1 MVMSGRESA
10 VAGLARIAT
19 ELSSLT
25 VKLPDFLNRAVALW
39 HQELGIEHCLIA
51 LVEERGAGR
60 LVVRAGAG
68 LAAPEVGAVLSA
80 DVFARVIESGEAVA
94 IADLGTHLGRG
105 SPNLRSCV
113 SAPILVQ
120 GRAVGVVNAYHP
132 DPGRFSQQ
140 DLDLIVILARYL
152 SGGLEHAGVHRR
164 PADVPG
170 ADPLTDLPNEASFL
184 ESLERELRLAERHN
198 EPLALL
204 SLNIDGLP
212 KISDRYGPATC
223 DTLLRKVAKILQ
235 GMLRESDVVARGS
248 GGFLILLPRTPKRAG
263 AGVAE
268 RIRRRVTGVLVD
280 GGPSLTVSVGL
291 SSSDGRI
298 ATETLLAGVTQAM
311 EEAQSSGGDRV
322 TAAAAD
328 S

>member
-1 MVMSGRESA
+1 MVLSGRDSA

-25 VKLPDFLNRAVALW
+25 VKLPEFLIRAVALW

-60 LVVRAGAG
+60 LVVRAAAG
-68 LAAPEVGAVLSA
+68 RAPEAGAVLSA

-105 SPNLRSCV
+105 GPGLRSCV

-132 DPGRFSQQ
+132 DPARFTRE
-140 DLDLIVILARYL
+140 DLDLIINLARSL
-152 SGGLEHAGVHRR
+152 SGGLEHAGIHRK
-164 PADVPG
+164 PAEVPG
-170 ADPLTDLPNEASFL
+170 ADPLTDLPNEASFR

-204 SLNIDGLP
+204 GLNIDGLP
-212 KISDRYGPATC
+212 RISDRYGPATC

-248 GGFLILLPRTPKRAG
+248 VGFLILLPRTPKRAG
-263 AGVAE
+263 SGVAE

-291 SSSDGRI
+291 SSSDGRT
-298 ATETLLAGVTQAM
+298 AADTLLGGVIEAL

-322 TAAAAD
+322 TVVVEDA
-328 S
+328 

>member
-1 MVMSGRESA
+1 MVMSGRDGT

-25 VKLPDFLNRAVALW
+25 LKLPDFLNRAVALW

-60 LVVRAGAG
+60 LVVRASVGR
-68 LAAPEVGAVLSA
+68 APEVGVVLSA

-105 SPNLRSCV
+105 GPSLRSCA

-132 DPGRFSQQ
+132 DPGRFAKE
-140 DLDLIVILARYL
+140 DLDLIIILARYL
-152 SGGLEHAGVHRR
+152 SGGLEQAGIHRK
-164 PADVPG
+164 PVELPG
-170 ADPLTDLPNEASFL
+170 ADPLTDLPNEASFR

-204 SLNIDGLP
+204 CLNIDGLP
-212 KISDRYGPATC
+212 RISERYGPATC

-263 AGVAE
+263 SGVAE
-268 RIRRRVTGVLVD
+268 RIRRRVAGILVD
-280 GGPSLTVSVGL
+280 GGPSLTVSVGF
-291 SSSDGRI
+291 SSSDGRT
-298 ATETLLAGVTQAM
+298 ASDTLLTSVTQAL

-322 TAAAAD
+322 TVAAED